1 MLQLWIFKSFW
12 FVSHVKTSILLCH
25 TSLFKNNCVLFYS
38 SIIISPLIKGQHAAR
53 YQFNNPPCT
62 PRRLSV
68 WWMALPKPREL
79 RVGCAEIKAM
89 VLTTKTQKPRSVL
102 GSGGGGKRPALTWP
116 VHAGEVVRGF
126 SLCEEPELSMFISHP
141 SAAQRNL
148 QPPTVDLT
156 QPLFLPGFRRHCHCR
171 HRRRS
176 LLWI

>member
-25 TSLFKNNCVLFYS
+25 TSLFKNNCVRFYS
-38 SIIISPLIKGQHAAR
+38 CIIISPLIKGQHAAR

-102 GSGGGGKRPALTWP
+102 GSGGGQASCTHLTRARRWSR
-116 VHAGEVVRGF
+116 AGLQSVRGTGALHVYQ
-126 SLCEEPELSMFISHP
+126 SSICS
-141 SAAQRNL
+141 SA
-148 QPPTVDLT
+148 
-156 QPLFLPGFRRHCHCR
+156 
-171 HRRRS
+171 
-176 LLWI
+176 

>member
-12 FVSHVKTSILLCH
+12 FVSHVKTWKKKSILLCH
-25 TSLFKNNCVLFYS
+25 TSLFKNNCVRFYS
-38 SIIISPLIKGQHAAR
+38 CIIISPLIKGQHAAR

-102 GSGGGGKRPALTWP
+102 GSGGGASVLHSLDPCTP
-116 VHAGEVVRGF
+116 VKSCGASVCARNRSSPCLSVIHLQLSVIC
-126 SLCEEPELSMFISHP
+126 SL
-141 SAAQRNL
+141 
-148 QPPTVDLT
+148 
-156 QPLFLPGFRRHCHCR
+156 PL
-171 HRRRS
+171 
-176 LLWI
+176 